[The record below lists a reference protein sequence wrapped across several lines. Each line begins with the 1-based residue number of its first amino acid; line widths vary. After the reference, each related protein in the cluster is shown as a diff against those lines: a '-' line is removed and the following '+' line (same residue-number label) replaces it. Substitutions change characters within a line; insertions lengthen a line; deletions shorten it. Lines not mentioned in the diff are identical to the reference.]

1 MLKSRRAIVG
11 VISRVLHIGGLVDT
25 GFRCGGPTSA
35 MAAGIAPE
43 EYHGRRKELYEIQNM
58 NSLVQVDGAN
68 IGKTFW

>member
-1 MLKSRRAIVG
+1 M
-11 VISRVLHIGGLVDT
+11 DT

>member
-35 MAAGIAPE
+35 TAAEIAPE
-43 EYHGRRKELYEIQNM
+43 EYHRGGTVICETRNTHQ
-58 NSLVQVDGAN
+58 SD
-68 IGKTFW
+68 